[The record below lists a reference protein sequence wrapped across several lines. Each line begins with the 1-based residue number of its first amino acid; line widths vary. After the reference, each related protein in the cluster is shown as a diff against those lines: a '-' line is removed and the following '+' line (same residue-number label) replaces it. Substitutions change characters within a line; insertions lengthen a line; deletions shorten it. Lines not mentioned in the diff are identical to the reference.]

1 MDPGITPSAADAGES
16 LEALDAVNE
25 MNSGRLQRP
34 RRYWPMVGALLAVL
48 ALVPLATDLLPP
60 LVVFLLMPGM
70 IMVIVCVAA
79 RKQPPAVRHIRLQGS
94 MWLPYL
100 GGVLVMG
107 LIGGLNSVLYD
118 THGWWWSPVLA
129 AVVMFLFCAVGGPAL
144 DRYWIGRARYR
155 RS

>member
-1 MDPGITPSAADAGES
+1 MDPDHHPSAAEAGES
-16 LEALDAVNE
+16 LEALDAVGELNAE
-25 MNSGRLQRP
+25 RLQRP

-60 LVVFLLMPGM
+60 LAVFLLMPGM
-70 IMVIVCVAA
+70 IVVIFIVAA

-94 MWLPYL
+94 MWLPYI

-118 THGWWWSPVLA
+118 TRGWWWIPLIT
-129 AVVMFLFCAVGGPAL
+129 AVVMFFICAVGGQAL
-144 DRYWIGRARYR
+144 DRYWAGRARCP